1 MAVKLSERTKA
12 EMAAGERESAKWR
25 NEATLE
31 RWVREGLIASF
42 DIPKSPIKLWNV
54 NGEVI
59 EFPAYGNSVPDE
71 VIARL
76 TLAIAHHYGPDA
88 VNQNTKQRP
97 GRTLYGRGK
106 LKPWNI

>member
-1 MAVKLSERTKA
+1 MAVNLSERTRA

-31 RWVREGLIASF
+31 RWKREGLI
-42 DIPKSPIKLWNV
+42 KVKTV
-54 NGEVI
+54 NGHRVVNVKDEAI
-59 EFPAYGNSVPDE
+59 EFTQWCNPIPDE

-88 VNQNTKQRP
+88 VNQNKQQENAQGFIFRKK
-97 GRTLYGRGK
+97 TV
-106 LKPWNI
+106 